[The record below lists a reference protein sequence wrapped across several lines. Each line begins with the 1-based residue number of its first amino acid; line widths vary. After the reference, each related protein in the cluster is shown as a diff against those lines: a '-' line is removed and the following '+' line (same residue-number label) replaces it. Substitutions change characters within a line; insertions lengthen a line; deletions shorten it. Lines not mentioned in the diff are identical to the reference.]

1 MHRLLEWAPLGASA
15 AEHCAAGR
23 AAVAREFALGDTQA
37 TLAADM
43 AQRIL
48 EGAGAWAW
56 QADRVD
62 WWGNEVALVSQGTLV
77 RLDRLVRRADTGE
90 WWVLDYK
97 SAGQPQHQAA
107 LRDQLQAY
115 RQAVQALEPGA
126 VVRAAFLTGQGG
138 VEELEP
144 APTL

>member
-1 MHRLLEWAPLGASA
+1 MAPLGASA
-15 AEHCAAGR
+15 AAHCAAGR

-37 TLAADM
+37 TLAATM

-62 WWGNEVALVSQGTLV
+62 WVGNEVALVASGALV

-97 SAGQPQHQAA
+97 SAAQPQRQQA
-107 LRDQLQAY
+107 LRAQLHTY
-115 RQAVQALEPGA
+115 RQAVQALEPGS
-126 VVRAAFLTGQGG
+126 VVRAAFLTGQGEL
-138 VEELEP
+138 EELEMISP
-144 APTL
+144 

>member
-1 MHRLLEWAPLGASA
+1 
-15 AEHCAAGR
+15 
-23 AAVAREFALGDTQA
+23 
-37 TLAADM
+37 M

-62 WWGNEVALVSQGTLV
+62 WVGNEVALVASGALV

-97 SAGQPQHQAA
+97 SAAQPQRQQA
-107 LRDQLQAY
+107 LRAQLHTY
-115 RQAVQALEPGA
+115 RQAVQALEPGS
-126 VVRAAFLTGQGG
+126 VVRAAFLTGQGEL
-138 VEELEP
+138 EELEMISP
-144 APTL
+144 